1 MDPAPT
7 QTSTGAPP
15 PAAGPIPV
23 ALYCALWIPAFA
35 VVLYFM
41 MRLFGPRAYEPEP
54 PHEPDEPEV
63 LGEE

>member
-1 MDPAPT
+1 
-7 QTSTGAPP
+7 
-15 PAAGPIPV
+15 
-23 ALYCALWIPAFA
+23 LYCALWIPAFA